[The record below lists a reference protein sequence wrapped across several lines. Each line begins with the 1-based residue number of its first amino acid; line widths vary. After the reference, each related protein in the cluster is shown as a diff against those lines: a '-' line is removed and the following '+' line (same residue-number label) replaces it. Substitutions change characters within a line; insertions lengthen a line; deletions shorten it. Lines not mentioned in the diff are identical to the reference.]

1 MEGQPHI
8 LVVDDDARL
17 RDLLRRYLSQNG
29 FMVSTADSATQARSR
44 FEGICFDLAVIDIMM
59 PGEDGLSLIK
69 AIRTSDRINSEHRSL
84 PVLLLTARG
93 DPQDRIAGLEAGAD
107 DYLAKPFEPKELL
120 LRINAILRRISAPSP
135 APAITRDVTIR
146 GLRLETER
154 EQLTHPDGLIIRL
167 TRVETSLL
175 KILWAMAGQPLS
187 REELTRR
194 SDIKGNER
202 TVDVTVTR
210 LRRKIE
216 DDPKN
221 PRFLL
226 TARGE
231 GYVLRPDD

>member
-1 MEGQPHI
+1 MDELPHI
-8 LVVDDDARL
+8 LVIDDDARL

-29 FMVSTADSATQARSR
+29 FAVTTADSAGQARAR
-44 FEGICFDLAVIDIMM
+44 LAGIRYDLAIVDIMM
-59 PGEDGLSLIK
+59 PGEDGLSLTR
-69 AIRTSDRINSEHRSL
+69 ALRQSDGINSEHKSL

-107 DYLAKPFEPKELL
+107 DYLPKPFEPKELL
-120 LRINAILRRISAPSP
+120 LRIHAILRRIAAP
-135 APAITRDVTIR
+135 APPPSARLVTI
-146 GLRLETER
+146 GGWQLDADR
-154 EQLTHPDGLIIRL
+154 EQLHNADDDIIKL

-175 KILWAMAGQPLS
+175 KILWGVAGQPIS

-194 SDIKGNER
+194 SDIRGNER

-210 LRRKIE
+210 IRRKIE
-216 DDPKN
+216 PDPRN

-226 TARGE
+226 TARGA